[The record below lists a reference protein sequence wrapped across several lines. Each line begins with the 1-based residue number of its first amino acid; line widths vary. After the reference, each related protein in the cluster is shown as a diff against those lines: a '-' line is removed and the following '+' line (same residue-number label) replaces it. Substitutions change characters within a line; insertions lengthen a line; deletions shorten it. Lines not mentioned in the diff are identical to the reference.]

1 MASSRQGNTYAAGG
15 RQSKYPKRE
24 GGGMGA
30 RRCHT
35 ATRLRLQAY
44 RKVTRALQLFRNA
57 SSKCDRSTSEAPR
70 EAGQGRARE
79 GRAGSPDSHG
89 PWATTQAA
97 PTQQRAASSTVCSGA
112 GSNCSGSDVS
122 VNVGSD
128 KCQSVVALLI
138 GHVAFA
144 TCL

>member
-1 MASSRQGNTYAAGG
+1 
-15 RQSKYPKRE
+15 
-24 GGGMGA
+24 MGA